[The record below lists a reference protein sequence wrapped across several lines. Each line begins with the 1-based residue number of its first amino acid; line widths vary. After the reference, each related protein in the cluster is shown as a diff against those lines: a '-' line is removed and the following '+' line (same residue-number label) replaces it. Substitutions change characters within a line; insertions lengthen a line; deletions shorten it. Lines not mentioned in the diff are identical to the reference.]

1 MHDIKDIVEVILFAS
16 NRPINQEDIEKVID
30 GENFDIRK
38 VVKELNTQ
46 YHKNN
51 KGYSIV
57 NVANGYR
64 IQSNP
69 EYHEYISKI
78 NSVTK
83 KISLSNSAL
92 EALAIISYKQPISK
106 VEIDNLRGI
115 NSSSVINTLLKNDL
129 ITIKGR
135 EKKFGRSVLYGTT
148 INFLQIFGLS
158 DINDLPSENELDLII
173 NNNEI
178 K

>member
-38 VVKELNTQ
+38 VVKELNPQ

-69 EYHEYISKI
+69 EYHEYISK
-78 NSVTK
+78 
-83 KISLSNSAL
+83 
-92 EALAIISYKQPISK
+92 
-106 VEIDNLRGI
+106 
-115 NSSSVINTLLKNDL
+115 NTS
-129 ITIKGR
+129 I
-135 EKKFGRSVLYGTT
+135 
-148 INFLQIFGLS
+148 
-158 DINDLPSENELDLII
+158 P
-173 NNNEI
+173 
-178 K
+178 